1 MNGEEINFACMT
13 DNMRKFLGWMFLEQ
27 YAGIEKRQCLF
38 WQEWQSIISSSYYKI
53 IAPLIYSIVSIEPWN
68 SAIIGSIFELCGG
81 LSPQSTS
88 HSVVPTLDQLS
99 TYGIARSTTI
109 HHHFPIL
116 NGGIPGFHYELRIM
130 MLRSPKIIFHKII
143 GSIRASYETAIH
155 A

>member
-68 SAIIGSIFELCGG
+68 SVMP
-81 LSPQSTS
+81 LS
-88 HSVVPTLDQLS
+88 
-99 TYGIARSTTI
+99 
-109 HHHFPIL
+109 
-116 NGGIPGFHYELRIM
+116 
-130 MLRSPKIIFHKII
+130 
-143 GSIRASYETAIH
+143 
-155 A
+155 